1 LLQEKVEEGFRIL
14 TLEKDVDK
22 DVLEFIRNYQILA
35 SHLYWSRRLDIKPS
49 DTTIEKLRRDV
60 KSYWRWHVVDEKDPM
75 YLFKNVERTPRP
87 SSMLIRIPLVDAL
100 HPRKGAFVQGSKL
113 VLRVNKKVE
122 IEMPKRAVEWLNKRL
137 SENPDKKTV
146 RVFERDN
153 KLVAQIVLSKKNVV
167 KLPENPLLVIVDFN
181 SSYSI
186 VVHYWDN
193 RLIRTEKYRPP
204 NRNIKWKS
212 VKRLMKVRDNLYNQ
226 GTITQRQINL
236 FSALIRKTLEGSM
249 KSWIQQTV
257 DKIVRRTKR
266 LSKRH
271 KKEPLV
277 LMDMPDDDSLRGSSL
292 QRSIMSFSRYLEN
305 ILSWYGVYWEETRL
319 YSTIC
324 PKCGGKLNLEQK
336 TKRMRIMKCQ
346 KCGFREDRDN
356 IPLYWAINR
365 LPAPRRGEAS

>member
-1 LLQEKVEEGFRIL
+1 LQEKVEEGFRIL
-14 TLEKDVDK
+14 TLEKNVDK

-35 SHLYWSRRLDIKPS
+35 SYLYWSRRLGIKPS
-49 DTTIEKLRRDV
+49 DITIEKLWRDV
-60 KSYWRWHVVDEKDPM
+60 KSYWRWQVVDEEDPM

-87 SSMLIRIPLVDAL
+87 YSMLIRIPLVDAL
-100 HPRKGAFVQGSKL
+100 HPRKGAFVQGNKL
-113 VLRVNKKVE
+113 VLRLNKKVE
-122 IEMPKRAVEWLNKRL
+122 IEIQKRAVEWLNKRL

-153 KLVAQIVLSKKNVV
+153 KMVAQIVLSKKNVV
-167 KLPENPLLVIVDFN
+167 KLPENPLLLVVDFN
-181 SSYSI
+181 SSYGI

-204 NRNIKWKS
+204 NRNVKWKS
-212 VKRLMKVRDNLYNQ
+212 VKRLMKVRDDLYNQ

-236 FSALIRKTLEGSM
+236 YSALIRKTLEGSM

-266 LSKRH
+266 LAKRH
-271 KKEPLV
+271 KKESLV
-277 LMDMPDDDSLRGSSL
+277 LIDMPDDDSLRGSSL
-292 QRSIMSFSRYLEN
+292 QRSIISFSRYLEN
-305 ILSWYGVYWEETRL
+305 ILSWYGVYWEEMRL

-365 LPAPRRGEAS
+365 LPALKGEAS

>member
-1 LLQEKVEEGFRIL
+1 MLQEKVEEGFRIL

-181 SSYSI
+181 SSYSM

-226 GTITQRQINL
+226 GTITQHQINL
-236 FSALIRKTLEGSM
+236 YSALIRKTLEGSM

>member
-1 LLQEKVEEGFRIL
+1 MLQEKVEEGFRIL

-35 SHLYWSRRLDIKPS
+35 SHLYWSRRLGIKPS
-49 DTTIEKLRRDV
+49 ETTIERLWRDV
-60 KSYWRWHVVDEKDPM
+60 KSYWRWQVVDEEDPM

-87 SSMLIRIPLVDAL
+87 YSMLIRIPLVDAL
-100 HPRKGAFVQGSKL
+100 HPNKGAFVHGNKL
-113 VLRVNKKVE
+113 VLRLNKKVE

-137 SENPDKKTV
+137 SENPDKKTI

-167 KLPENPLLVIVDFN
+167 KLPENPLLLVVDFN
-181 SSYSI
+181 SSYGI

-193 RLIRTEKYRPP
+193 RLIRTEKHRPS
-204 NRNIKWKS
+204 NRNVKWKN
-212 VKRLMKVRDNLYNQ
+212 VKRLMVVRDNLYNH

-236 FSALIRKTLEGSM
+236 YSALIRKTLEGSM

-266 LSKRH
+266 LAKRH

-277 LMDMPDDDSLRGSSL
+277 LIDMQDDDSLRGNSL
-292 QRSIMSFSRYLEN
+292 QRSIISFSRYLEN
-305 ILSWYGVYWEETRL
+305 ILSWYGVYWEGMRL

-324 PKCGGKLNLEQK
+324 PKCGGKLNLEEK
-336 TKRMRIMKCQ
+336 TKRTRIMKCQ

-356 IPLYWAINR
+356 IPLYWAINE
-365 LPAPRRGEAS
+365 LLAPSRGEAS

>member
-1 LLQEKVEEGFRIL
+1 LQEKVEEGFRIL

-181 SSYSI
+181 SSYSM

-236 FSALIRKTLEGSM
+236 YSALIRKTLEGSM

>member
-181 SSYSI
+181 SSYSM

-236 FSALIRKTLEGSM
+236 YSALIRKTLEGSM